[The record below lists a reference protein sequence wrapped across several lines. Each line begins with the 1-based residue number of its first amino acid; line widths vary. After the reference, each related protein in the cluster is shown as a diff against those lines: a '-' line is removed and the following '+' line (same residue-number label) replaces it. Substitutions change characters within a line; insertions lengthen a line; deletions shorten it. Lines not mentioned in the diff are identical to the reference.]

1 MKNNLHHSISYI
13 TNGEIH
19 LVIISGLLILGLLV
33 ILQPFILSRC
43 HNKFEST
50 IPSSNGPIKIT
61 SFFQIPYITWFLSHM
76 GIASLVVLGI
86 IGLAVD
92 HVLTAS
98 TVAALLGSLL
108 GYMLGS
114 TNSHLAGTTN
124 NNAQAPKDKN
134 EDTSKLKD
142 THT

>member
-1 MKNNLHHSISYI
+1 MKNNIHHATNYI

-19 LVIISGLLILGLLV
+19 LVIISGLLILGLIV
-33 ILQPFILSRC
+33 ILQPFMLSRG

-76 GIASLVVLGI
+76 GIGALVVLGI
-86 IGLAVD
+86 IGLAID

-114 TNSHLAGTTN
+114 TNSHLAGTMN
-124 NNAQAPKDKN
+124 NTHSLPEDTDKKNKAKNAQA
-134 EDTSKLKD
+134 
-142 THT
+142 

>member
-1 MKNNLHHSISYI
+1 MKTNMHHATNYI

-19 LVIISGLLILGLLV
+19 LVIICGLLILGLVV
-33 ILQPFILSRC
+33 ILQPFILSKG
-43 HNKFEST
+43 HKKFESN

-76 GIASLVVLGI
+76 GISSLVVLAI
-86 IGLAVD
+86 IGLAID

-114 TNSHLAGTTN
+114 TNSHLAGTIN
-124 NNAQAPKDKN
+124 NTHSAPDGTDKKDKPKN
-134 EDTSKLKD
+134 VQT
-142 THT
+142 

>member
-1 MKNNLHHSISYI
+1 MKNNIHHTTHYI

-19 LVIISGLLILGLLV
+19 LVIISGLLILGLVV
-33 ILQPFILSRC
+33 ILQPFILSRA
-43 HNKFEST
+43 HKKFESN

-76 GIASLVVLGI
+76 GIGSLVVLGI
-86 IGLAVD
+86 IGLAID

-114 TNSHLAGTTN
+114 TNSHLAGTMN
-124 NNAQAPKDKN
+124 NTHSVPDSTDKKDETKKGQ
-134 EDTSKLKD
+134 S
-142 THT
+142 